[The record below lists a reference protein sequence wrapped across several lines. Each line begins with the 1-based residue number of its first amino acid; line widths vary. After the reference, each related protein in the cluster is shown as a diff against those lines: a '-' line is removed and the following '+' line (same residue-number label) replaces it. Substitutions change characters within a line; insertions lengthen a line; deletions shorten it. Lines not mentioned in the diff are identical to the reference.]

1 MLLVICND
9 LHLLFQLHIWIF
21 IRKPAEGKVIFE
33 EEDWLVEAVFGQDI
47 AAR

>member
-9 LHLLFQLHIWIF
+9 LHFFLQLYVWIF

-33 EEDWLVEAVFGQDI
+33 EEDRLIKAVLGQDI
-47 AAR
+47 TTR